1 MVATHG
7 KREEKTLTDAVL
19 AGVPYVGL
27 VASPKRGA
35 AVVESLEL
43 TDEQRALIHYP
54 AGLDIGARTPQEI
67 ALSVFAQMVSER
79 PRVPRTAH
87 AGTHPPVTEPPLT
100 RLGVISLEPETAIDP
115 VCDMTVTISP
125 DALYA
130 DLPDGERVWFCCP
143 GCRREFLKHPEK
155 YPRS

>member
-1 MVATHG
+1 M
-7 KREEKTLTDAVL
+7 R

-27 VASPKRGA
+27 VASPKRGGPWSTRSSSTTSSKA
-35 AVVESLEL
+35 
-43 TDEQRALIHYP
+43 RIHYP

-100 RLGVISLEPETAIDP
+100 RLGVIRSSPQTAIDP
-115 VCDMTVTISP
+115 VCGMTVTISTTP
-125 DALYA
+125 CT
-130 DLPDGERVWFCCP
+130 PTSDGERVWFCCP
-143 GCRREFLKHPEK
+143 GCRRAFLADPAK
-155 YPRS
+155 YA